1 MIAAREAVG
10 KLSFALGGDAKAELA
25 ASALVEADVLGQPRF
40 GITML
45 DEWTNA
51 PRNMP
56 KIPGQSAVSW
66 HDCSECFSP
75 LAIASATQ
83 DLPRVAEQFG
93 VAAAFLR
100 GVKGFGRLAPF
111 VRYLAD
117 AGLVG
122 MMCAQGPPFV
132 APHGGNRP
140 LIGTNPFA
148 IALGQGGDR
157 VVIDIATST
166 ATMAE
171 IRKASAEGTDLTE
184 GIAVDGAGNT
194 TLRASQVAA
203 LLPRGGQIGSL
214 VGLTVELLSGI
225 LTGGRDDP
233 KGRGVLILAIDP
245 AASGEQ
251 AQWEEKLCQL
261 QKDWSAAGGHW
272 PRGGGMPPDAVLG
285 REFEQRLTA
294 YLSQMTPK
302 GES

>member
-1 MIAAREAVG
+1 MIAAREAVD

-25 ASALVEADVLGQPRF
+25 ASALIEADVIGQPRF
-40 GITML
+40 GIAML
-45 DEWTNA
+45 DEWTNTTRA
-51 PRNMP
+51 LPEGLGPN
-56 KIPGQSAVSW
+56 AVSW
-66 HDCSECFSP
+66 HDCSDFFSP
-75 LAIASATQ
+75 LAIASATH

-93 VAAAFLR
+93 VAAVFLR
-100 GVKGFGRLAPF
+100 GVRGFGRLAPF
-111 VRYLAD
+111 VRHLAD

-148 IALGQGGDR
+148 IAVGQGGDR

-171 IRKASAEGTDLTE
+171 IRKARAENTELTE
-184 GIAVDGAGNT
+184 GIAVDGAGNP
-194 TLRASQVAA
+194 TLQASQVAA

-225 LTGGRDDP
+225 LTGGRNDP

-245 AASGEQ
+245 AAADEKT
-251 AQWEEKLCQL
+251 QWAEKLCEL
-261 QKDWSAAGGHW
+261 QKDWVAAGGHW
-272 PRGGGMPPDAVLG
+272 PRGGGLPADAVLG
-285 REFEQRLTA
+285 REFEQRLAA
-294 YLSQMTPK
+294 YLSQIAPK
-302 GES
+302 GVS